1 MSKCVIQE
9 GEVFL
14 SDIFVLEFLGTED
27 SSGWLLSTVT
37 EGGAVPGPQ
46 GSLLAAVESLRRR
59 WRRKRSL

>member
-1 MSKCVIQE
+1 MCNS
-9 GEVFL
+9 GREVFL

-46 GSLLAAVESLRRR
+46 GSLLAAVESLR
-59 WRRKRSL
+59 KKVEKEEEFVAL